1 MKRRARL
8 ILAVLA
14 LDVGGAGAQ
23 DLEPRAYANA
33 PVGMNFVVIGYG
45 YSTGNI
51 LVDQALPIEDGR
63 AKLNNL
69 IGGYVRVVNVFGLSG
84 KILVIV
90 PYTWGTFA
98 GTLNGEAVSTSRS
111 NFADPRVQLSVNL
124 VGGPALS
131 GREFVTHRSNT
142 VVGASLR
149 VTIPVGEYD
158 PTKLIN
164 LGSNRWTLR
173 PQVGISH
180 SVRRLTLEAY
190 GSAWIFAD
198 NPNYF
203 GGTSLEQNS
212 IYAVQAHGSYTFRPG
227 LWIALGGGFAGG
239 GRTFIDGALR
249 NTLQE
254 NVRLAATVS
263 VPLKRQHSVKLVFTS
278 GIATRIGADFDSVV
292 LAYQF
297 RWGGGL

>member
-1 MKRRARL
+1 MKRRARF

-14 LDVGGAGAQ
+14 LDAAGAAAQ
-23 DLEPRAYANA
+23 DLEPRSYANA
-33 PVGMNFVVIGYG
+33 PVGMNFVIFGYG

-69 IGGYVRVVNVFGLSG
+69 IGGYVRVVDVFGLSS
-84 KILVIV
+84 KILVV
-90 PYTWGTFA
+90 LPYTWGTFA
-98 GTLNGEAVSTSRS
+98 GILNGEAVSTSRS

-131 GREFVTHRSNT
+131 GREFAAYRSNT

-149 VTIPVGEYD
+149 VTVPVGEYD
-158 PTKLIN
+158 PTKLVN
-164 LGSNRWTLR
+164 LGSNRWTFR
-173 PQVGISH
+173 PQIGISH
-180 SVRRLTLEAY
+180 TVRRLTLEMY
-190 GSAWIFAD
+190 GSAWIFTD

-203 GGTSLEQNS
+203 GGSSLEQNS
-212 IYAVQAHGSYTFRPG
+212 IYAVQAHASYTFRPG
-227 LWIALGGGFAGG
+227 LWIALDGGFAGG
-239 GRTFIDGALR
+239 GRTYIDSAVR

-254 NVRLAATVS
+254 NARLGATLS
-263 VPLKRQHSVKLVFTS
+263 LPLKRQHALKLVFAS